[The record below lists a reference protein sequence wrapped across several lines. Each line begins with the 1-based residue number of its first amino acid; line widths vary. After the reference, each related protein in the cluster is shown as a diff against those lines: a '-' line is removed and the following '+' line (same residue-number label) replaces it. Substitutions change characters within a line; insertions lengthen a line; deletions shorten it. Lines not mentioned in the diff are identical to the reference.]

1 MQKKGPLN
9 DRSLTLVRKEFDRL
23 KGSNGYSEYVIGEY
37 IDSGGYARVYA
48 VNSLRGNGEKYA
60 LRISDVS
67 SDENNGK
74 NERETEAV
82 KRLMARGQKHIV
94 YFLMNFTVETT
105 YGEER
110 HTLYCTLMPFLC
122 SLLKYEN
129 KADDIEIAVR
139 LGNDL
144 LPLLQTCMEKKI
156 IHRDIKS
163 GNILY
168 DGDFRNE
175 AGFVL
180 GDFGEA
186 RTDVNGTVTDI
197 GTWATVSPEI
207 AGFDRE
213 IRRFHKLCDMYS
225 LGLVMYYYLNGR
237 VYPYGNEKKD
247 FLERLDTKG
256 ALPPP
261 KYGSPALKAVI
272 VKATQYYPKDR
283 FASPAEM
290 LAALKKCEEYGT
302 FILNEVSD
310 VEETVILGNKEIQ
323 RLQSELAEKEQSYIF
338 QIKMIRQHAAQK
350 ERQLQSQIA
359 LQQEKIEQLNSRAEA
374 LQSQTVRQQEKIE
387 QLESRAAQRE
397 QELQTEIEKLQEQV
411 SSGYTGNYDDYSD
424 TDYDNDQDSYS
435 DTDSGSDRG
444 DDTDGFYH
452 FSYVNK
458 NSGRDSDD
466 DYSDSE
472 DSDSEDSGDSDGYD
486 FFDDGDNSDSED
498 NGDSEEYDF
507 FGDGGNS
514 DSEDNGDSD
523 GYDFFGD
530 GDNRDNSD
538 NSDSQD
544 DDNSDDSDSDDSDS
558 DYLWES
564 SYTPGYHSSSGRKAQ
579 QSNPIIRFLTGDN
592 VWYSVITVA
601 VILLMVIIFAIVIN
615 SGDKV
620 SAGDHITLGSYR
632 NEPIEWRVL
641 AVEDG
646 KALVISEKLLD
657 YVPYHTENEEV
668 TWETSTLRQ
677 WLNNDFMDAAF
688 SESEQTKICT
698 NINRNPDNSDYG
710 ISGGEATTDRLFALN
725 IDEAEKYFSSVDDRK
740 AFTTDYAH
748 KKNADDS
755 DRSAGWWL
763 RSPGGGSNYA
773 ASVRSDGDFALYG
786 YSVDDGNVA
795 IRPSFWLKL

>member
-74 NERETEAV
+74 NERETQAV

-144 LPLLQTCMEKKI
+144 LPLLQTCMEKQI

-290 LAALKKCEEYGT
+290 LAALKKCEEYKT
-302 FILNEVSD
+302 FILGKVSGD
-310 VEETVILGNKEIQ
+310 EETANSRDALIAENQ
-323 RLQSELAEKEQSYIF
+323 RLRRELAERGMRLQARIASL
-338 QIKMIRQHAAQK
+338 QRQM
-350 ERQLQSQIA
+350 
-359 LQQEKIEQLNSRAEA
+359 EQLK
-374 LQSQTVRQQEKIE
+374 QQN
-387 QLESRAAQRE
+387 AAPADSVDWDAAPKKSIQKPYGRRPS
-397 QELQTEIEKLQEQV
+397 V
-411 SSGYTGNYDDYSD
+411 M
-424 TDYDNDQDSYS
+424 TDKP
-435 DTDSGSDRG
+435 
-444 DDTDGFYH
+444 
-452 FSYVNK
+452 FSVK
-458 NSGRDSDD
+458 
-466 DYSDSE
+466 
-472 DSDSEDSGDSDGYD
+472 
-486 FFDDGDNSDSED
+486 
-498 NGDSEEYDF
+498 
-507 FGDGGNS
+507 
-514 DSEDNGDSD
+514 
-523 GYDFFGD
+523 
-530 GDNRDNSD
+530 
-538 NSDSQD
+538 
-544 DDNSDDSDSDDSDS
+544 
-558 DYLWES
+558 
-564 SYTPGYHSSSGRKAQ
+564 
-579 QSNPIIRFLTGDN
+579 
-592 VWYSVITVA
+592 
-601 VILLMVIIFAIVIN
+601 
-615 SGDKV
+615 
-620 SAGDHITLGSYR
+620 AGDRLPFGQYPQGANGET
-632 NEPIEWRVL
+632 EPLVWRVL
-641 AVEDG
+641 DVQDG
-646 KALVISEKLLD
+646 KALLITEKVIDCVK
-657 YVPYHTENEEV
+657 YHTTRSEV
-668 TWETSTLRQ
+668 DWTNSSLRS
-677 WLNNDFMDAAF
+677 WLNGAFVSKAFDDTEQKRIAA
-688 SESEQTKICT
+688 SERQSTGSPSRGTK
-698 NINRNPDNSDYG
+698 
-710 ISGGEATTDRLFALN
+710 GESAVRDRVFALSVY
-725 IDEAEKYFSSVDDRK
+725 EADKYFLNDDDRN
-740 AFTTDYAH
+740 AAATPYA
-748 KKNADDS
+748 KKRGCYTSRFNN
-755 DRSAGWWL
+755 GCWWL
-763 RSPGGGSNYA
+763 CSPGKDTTFAAYVSSIGYVFRFGSP
-773 ASVRSDGDFALYG
+773 
-786 YSVDDGNVA
+786 VDLHNVA
-795 IRPSFWLKL
+795 VRPALWLNLE

>member
-144 LPLLQTCMEKKI
+144 LPLLQTCMEKQI

-290 LAALKKCEEYGT
+290 LAALKKCEEYKT
-302 FILNEVSD
+302 FILGKVSGD
-310 VEETVILGNKEIQ
+310 EETANSRDALIAENQ
-323 RLQSELAEKEQSYIF
+323 RLRRELAERGMRLQARIASL
-338 QIKMIRQHAAQK
+338 QRQM
-350 ERQLQSQIA
+350 
-359 LQQEKIEQLNSRAEA
+359 EQLK
-374 LQSQTVRQQEKIE
+374 QQKAAPADSVDWDAAPEKPM
-387 QLESRAAQRE
+387 QAPRGRRPS
-397 QELQTEIEKLQEQV
+397 V
-411 SSGYTGNYDDYSD
+411 M
-424 TDYDNDQDSYS
+424 TDKP
-435 DTDSGSDRG
+435 
-444 DDTDGFYH
+444 
-452 FSYVNK
+452 FSVK
-458 NSGRDSDD
+458 
-466 DYSDSE
+466 
-472 DSDSEDSGDSDGYD
+472 
-486 FFDDGDNSDSED
+486 
-498 NGDSEEYDF
+498 
-507 FGDGGNS
+507 
-514 DSEDNGDSD
+514 
-523 GYDFFGD
+523 
-530 GDNRDNSD
+530 
-538 NSDSQD
+538 
-544 DDNSDDSDSDDSDS
+544 
-558 DYLWES
+558 
-564 SYTPGYHSSSGRKAQ
+564 
-579 QSNPIIRFLTGDN
+579 
-592 VWYSVITVA
+592 
-601 VILLMVIIFAIVIN
+601 
-615 SGDKV
+615 
-620 SAGDHITLGSYR
+620 AGDRLPFGQYPQGANGET
-632 NEPIEWRVL
+632 EPLVWRVL
-641 AVEDG
+641 DVQDG
-646 KALVISEKLLD
+646 KALLITEKVIDCVK
-657 YVPYHTENEEV
+657 YHTTRSEV
-668 TWETSTLRQ
+668 DWTNSSLRS
-677 WLNNDFMDAAF
+677 WLNGAFVSKAFDDTEQKRIAA
-688 SESEQTKICT
+688 SERQSTGSPSRGTK
-698 NINRNPDNSDYG
+698 
-710 ISGGEATTDRLFALN
+710 GESAVRDRVFALSVY
-725 IDEAEKYFSSVDDRK
+725 EADKYFLNDDDRN
-740 AFTTDYAH
+740 AAATPYA
-748 KKNADDS
+748 KKRGCYTSRFNN
-755 DRSAGWWL
+755 GCWWL
-763 RSPGGGSNYA
+763 CSPGKDKTFAAYVSSIGYVFRFGSP
-773 ASVRSDGDFALYG
+773 
-786 YSVDDGNVA
+786 VDLHNVA
-795 IRPSFWLKL
+795 VRPALWLNLE

>member
-1 MQKKGPLN
+1 MKRGILD

-23 KGSNGYSEYVIGEY
+23 KGSNGYSEYEIGEY

-48 VNSLRGNGEKYA
+48 VNPLRGNGEKYA

-213 IRRFHKLCDMYS
+213 IRHFHKLCDMYS

-237 VYPYGNEKKD
+237 VYPFGNEKKD

-261 KYGSPALKAVI
+261 KYGSRELKAVI

-290 LAALKKCEEYGT
+290 LAALKKCEEYKT
-302 FILNEVSD
+302 FILGKVSGD
-310 VEETVILGNKEIQ
+310 EETANPRDALIAENQ
-323 RLQSELAEKEQSYIF
+323 RLRRELAEREMRLQARVASL
-338 QIKMIRQHAAQK
+338 QRQM
-350 ERQLQSQIA
+350 
-359 LQQEKIEQLNSRAEA
+359 EQLK
-374 LQSQTVRQQEKIE
+374 QQKAAPADSVDWDAAPEKPM
-387 QLESRAAQRE
+387 QAPRGRRPS
-397 QELQTEIEKLQEQV
+397 V
-411 SSGYTGNYDDYSD
+411 M
-424 TDYDNDQDSYS
+424 TDKP
-435 DTDSGSDRG
+435 
-444 DDTDGFYH
+444 
-452 FSYVNK
+452 FSVK
-458 NSGRDSDD
+458 
-466 DYSDSE
+466 
-472 DSDSEDSGDSDGYD
+472 
-486 FFDDGDNSDSED
+486 
-498 NGDSEEYDF
+498 
-507 FGDGGNS
+507 
-514 DSEDNGDSD
+514 
-523 GYDFFGD
+523 
-530 GDNRDNSD
+530 
-538 NSDSQD
+538 
-544 DDNSDDSDSDDSDS
+544 
-558 DYLWES
+558 
-564 SYTPGYHSSSGRKAQ
+564 
-579 QSNPIIRFLTGDN
+579 
-592 VWYSVITVA
+592 
-601 VILLMVIIFAIVIN
+601 
-615 SGDKV
+615 
-620 SAGDHITLGSYR
+620 AGDRLPFGQYPQGANGET
-632 NEPIEWRVL
+632 EPLVWRVL
-641 AVEDG
+641 DVQDG
-646 KALVISEKLLD
+646 KALLITEKVIDCVK
-657 YVPYHTENEEV
+657 YHTTRSEV
-668 TWETSTLRQ
+668 DWTNSSLRS
-677 WLNNDFMDAAF
+677 WLNGAFVSKAFDDTEQKRIAA
-688 SESEQTKICT
+688 SERQSTGSPSRGTK
-698 NINRNPDNSDYG
+698 
-710 ISGGEATTDRLFALN
+710 GESAVRDRVFALSVY
-725 IDEAEKYFSSVDDRK
+725 EADKYFLNDDDRN
-740 AFTTDYAH
+740 AAATPYA
-748 KKNADDS
+748 KKRGCYTSRFNN
-755 DRSAGWWL
+755 GCWWL
-763 RSPGGGSNYA
+763 CSPGKDKTFAAYVSSIGYVFRFGSP
-773 ASVRSDGDFALYG
+773 
-786 YSVDDGNVA
+786 VDLHNVA
-795 IRPSFWLKL
+795 VRPALWLNLE

>member
-213 IRRFHKLCDMYS
+213 IRHFHKLCDMYS

-237 VYPYGNEKKD
+237 VYPFGNEKKD

-261 KYGSPALKAVI
+261 KYGSRELKAVI

-290 LAALKKCEEYGT
+290 LAALKKCEEYKT
-302 FILNEVSD
+302 FILGKVSGD
-310 VEETVILGNKEIQ
+310 EETANPRDALIAENQ
-323 RLQSELAEKEQSYIF
+323 RLRRELAEREMRLQARVASL
-338 QIKMIRQHAAQK
+338 QRQM
-350 ERQLQSQIA
+350 
-359 LQQEKIEQLNSRAEA
+359 EQLK
-374 LQSQTVRQQEKIE
+374 QQKAAPADSVDWDAAPEKPM
-387 QLESRAAQRE
+387 QAPRGRRPS
-397 QELQTEIEKLQEQV
+397 V
-411 SSGYTGNYDDYSD
+411 M
-424 TDYDNDQDSYS
+424 TDKP
-435 DTDSGSDRG
+435 
-444 DDTDGFYH
+444 
-452 FSYVNK
+452 FSVK
-458 NSGRDSDD
+458 
-466 DYSDSE
+466 
-472 DSDSEDSGDSDGYD
+472 
-486 FFDDGDNSDSED
+486 
-498 NGDSEEYDF
+498 
-507 FGDGGNS
+507 
-514 DSEDNGDSD
+514 
-523 GYDFFGD
+523 
-530 GDNRDNSD
+530 
-538 NSDSQD
+538 
-544 DDNSDDSDSDDSDS
+544 
-558 DYLWES
+558 
-564 SYTPGYHSSSGRKAQ
+564 
-579 QSNPIIRFLTGDN
+579 
-592 VWYSVITVA
+592 
-601 VILLMVIIFAIVIN
+601 
-615 SGDKV
+615 
-620 SAGDHITLGSYR
+620 AGDRLPFGQYPQGANGET
-632 NEPIEWRVL
+632 EPLVWRVL
-641 AVEDG
+641 DVQDG
-646 KALVISEKLLD
+646 KALLITEKVIDCVK
-657 YVPYHTENEEV
+657 YHTTRSEV
-668 TWETSTLRQ
+668 DWTNSSLRS
-677 WLNNDFMDAAF
+677 WLNGAFVSKAFDDTEQKRIAA
-688 SESEQTKICT
+688 SERQSTGSPSRGTK
-698 NINRNPDNSDYG
+698 
-710 ISGGEATTDRLFALN
+710 GESAVRDRVFALSVY
-725 IDEAEKYFSSVDDRK
+725 EADKYFLNDDDRN
-740 AFTTDYAH
+740 AAATPYA
-748 KKNADDS
+748 KKRGCYTSRFNN
-755 DRSAGWWL
+755 GCWWL
-763 RSPGGGSNYA
+763 CSPGKDKTFAAYVSSIGYVFRFGSP
-773 ASVRSDGDFALYG
+773 
-786 YSVDDGNVA
+786 VDLHNVA
-795 IRPSFWLKL
+795 VRPALWLNLE

>member
-23 KGSNGYSEYVIGEY
+23 KGSNGYSEYEIGEY
-37 IDSGGYARVYA
+37 IDSGSYSRVYA
-48 VNSLRGNGEKYA
+48 VNPLRGNGEKYA

-74 NERETEAV
+74 NERETQAV

-94 YFLMNFTVETT
+94 NYLMNFTVETT

-144 LPLLQTCMEKKI
+144 LPLLQTCMEKQI

-186 RTDVNGTVTDI
+186 RTDVDGTVTDI

-290 LAALKKCEEYGT
+290 LTGLKKCEEYKT
-302 FILNEVSD
+302 FILGKVSGD
-310 VEETVILGNKEIQ
+310 EETANSRDALIAENQ
-323 RLQSELAEKEQSYIF
+323 RLRRELAEREMRLQARVASL
-338 QIKMIRQHAAQK
+338 QRQM
-350 ERQLQSQIA
+350 
-359 LQQEKIEQLNSRAEA
+359 EQLK
-374 LQSQTVRQQEKIE
+374 QQKAAPADSVDWDAAPEKPM
-387 QLESRAAQRE
+387 QAPRGRRPS
-397 QELQTEIEKLQEQV
+397 V
-411 SSGYTGNYDDYSD
+411 M
-424 TDYDNDQDSYS
+424 TDKP
-435 DTDSGSDRG
+435 
-444 DDTDGFYH
+444 
-452 FSYVNK
+452 FSVK
-458 NSGRDSDD
+458 
-466 DYSDSE
+466 
-472 DSDSEDSGDSDGYD
+472 
-486 FFDDGDNSDSED
+486 
-498 NGDSEEYDF
+498 
-507 FGDGGNS
+507 
-514 DSEDNGDSD
+514 
-523 GYDFFGD
+523 
-530 GDNRDNSD
+530 
-538 NSDSQD
+538 
-544 DDNSDDSDSDDSDS
+544 
-558 DYLWES
+558 
-564 SYTPGYHSSSGRKAQ
+564 
-579 QSNPIIRFLTGDN
+579 
-592 VWYSVITVA
+592 
-601 VILLMVIIFAIVIN
+601 
-615 SGDKV
+615 
-620 SAGDHITLGSYR
+620 AGDRLPFGQYPQGANGET
-632 NEPIEWRVL
+632 EPLVWRVL
-641 AVEDG
+641 DVQDG
-646 KALVISEKLLD
+646 KALLITEKVIDCVK
-657 YVPYHTENEEV
+657 YHTTRSEV
-668 TWETSTLRQ
+668 DWTNSSLRS
-677 WLNNDFMDAAF
+677 WLNGAFVSKAFDDTEQKRIAA
-688 SESEQTKICT
+688 SERQSTGSPSRGTK
-698 NINRNPDNSDYG
+698 
-710 ISGGEATTDRLFALN
+710 GESAVRDRVFALSVY
-725 IDEAEKYFSSVDDRK
+725 EADKYFLNDDDRN
-740 AFTTDYAH
+740 AAATPYA
-748 KKNADDS
+748 KKRGCYTSRFNN
-755 DRSAGWWL
+755 GCWWL
-763 RSPGGGSNYA
+763 CSPGKDKTFAAYVSSIGYVFRFGSP
-773 ASVRSDGDFALYG
+773 
-786 YSVDDGNVA
+786 VDLHNVA
-795 IRPSFWLKL
+795 VRPALWLNLE

>member
-144 LPLLQTCMEKKI
+144 LPLLQTCMEKQI

-290 LAALKKCEEYGT
+290 LAALKKCEEYKT
-302 FILNEVSD
+302 FILGKVSGD
-310 VEETVILGNKEIQ
+310 EETANSRDALIAENQ
-323 RLQSELAEKEQSYIF
+323 RLRRELAERGMRLQARIASLQRQMEQLKQQNAAPADSVDWDGLG
-338 QIKMIRQHAAQK
+338 RSAQK
-350 ERQLQSQIA
+350 
-359 LQQEKIEQLNSRAEA
+359 
-374 LQSQTVRQQEKIE
+374 V
-387 QLESRAAQRE
+387 
-397 QELQTEIEKLQEQV
+397 
-411 SSGYTGNYDDYSD
+411 
-424 TDYDNDQDSYS
+424 
-435 DTDSGSDRG
+435 
-444 DDTDGFYH
+444 H
-452 FSYVNK
+452 
-458 NSGRDSDD
+458 
-466 DYSDSE
+466 SE
-472 DSDSEDSGDSDGYD
+472 TLRTA
-486 FFDDGDNSDSED
+486 FLCDDG
-498 NGDSEEYDF
+498 
-507 FGDGGNS
+507 
-514 DSEDNGDSD
+514 
-523 GYDFFGD
+523 
-530 GDNRDNSD
+530 
-538 NSDSQD
+538 
-544 DDNSDDSDSDDSDS
+544 
-558 DYLWES
+558 
-564 SYTPGYHSSSGRKAQ
+564 
-579 QSNPIIRFLTGDN
+579 
-592 VWYSVITVA
+592 
-601 VILLMVIIFAIVIN
+601 
-615 SGDKV
+615 
-620 SAGDHITLGSYR
+620 
-632 NEPIEWRVL
+632 
-641 AVEDG
+641 
-646 KALVISEKLLD
+646 
-657 YVPYHTENEEV
+657 
-668 TWETSTLRQ
+668 
-677 WLNNDFMDAAF
+677 
-688 SESEQTKICT
+688 
-698 NINRNPDNSDYG
+698 
-710 ISGGEATTDRLFALN
+710 
-725 IDEAEKYFSSVDDRK
+725 
-740 AFTTDYAH
+740 
-748 KKNADDS
+748 
-755 DRSAGWWL
+755 
-763 RSPGGGSNYA
+763 
-773 ASVRSDGDFALYG
+773 
-786 YSVDDGNVA
+786 
-795 IRPSFWLKL
+795 

>member
-23 KGSNGYSEYVIGEY
+23 KGSNGYSEYEIGEY

-48 VNSLRGNGEKYA
+48 VNPLRGNGEKYA

-74 NERETEAV
+74 NERETQAV

-122 SLLKYEN
+122 SLTKYKN

-144 LPLLQTCMEKKI
+144 LPLLQTCMEKQI

-290 LAALKKCEEYGT
+290 LAALKKCEEYKT
-302 FILNEVSD
+302 FILGKVSGD
-310 VEETVILGNKEIQ
+310 EETANSRDALIAENQ
-323 RLQSELAEKEQSYIF
+323 RLRRELAEREMRLQARVASL
-338 QIKMIRQHAAQK
+338 QRQM
-350 ERQLQSQIA
+350 
-359 LQQEKIEQLNSRAEA
+359 EQLK
-374 LQSQTVRQQEKIE
+374 QQK
-387 QLESRAAQRE
+387 AAPADS
-397 QELQTEIEKLQEQV
+397 V
-411 SSGYTGNYDDYSD
+411 DWDAGPSVM
-424 TDYDNDQDSYS
+424 TDKP
-435 DTDSGSDRG
+435 
-444 DDTDGFYH
+444 
-452 FSYVNK
+452 FSVK
-458 NSGRDSDD
+458 
-466 DYSDSE
+466 
-472 DSDSEDSGDSDGYD
+472 
-486 FFDDGDNSDSED
+486 
-498 NGDSEEYDF
+498 
-507 FGDGGNS
+507 
-514 DSEDNGDSD
+514 
-523 GYDFFGD
+523 
-530 GDNRDNSD
+530 
-538 NSDSQD
+538 
-544 DDNSDDSDSDDSDS
+544 
-558 DYLWES
+558 
-564 SYTPGYHSSSGRKAQ
+564 
-579 QSNPIIRFLTGDN
+579 
-592 VWYSVITVA
+592 
-601 VILLMVIIFAIVIN
+601 
-615 SGDKV
+615 
-620 SAGDHITLGSYR
+620 AGDRLPFGQYPQGANGET
-632 NEPIEWRVL
+632 EPLVWRVL
-641 AVEDG
+641 DVQDG
-646 KALVISEKLLD
+646 KALLITEKVIDCVK
-657 YVPYHTENEEV
+657 YHTTRSEV
-668 TWETSTLRQ
+668 DWTNSSLRS
-677 WLNNDFMDAAF
+677 WLNGAFVSKAFDDTEQKRIAA
-688 SESEQTKICT
+688 SERQSTGSPSRGTK
-698 NINRNPDNSDYG
+698 
-710 ISGGEATTDRLFALN
+710 GESAVRDRVFALSVY
-725 IDEAEKYFSSVDDRK
+725 EADKYFLNDDDRN
-740 AFTTDYAH
+740 AAATPYA
-748 KKNADDS
+748 KKRGCYTSRFNN
-755 DRSAGWWL
+755 GCWWL
-763 RSPGGGSNYA
+763 CSPGKDKTFAAYVSSIGYVFRFGSP
-773 ASVRSDGDFALYG
+773 
-786 YSVDDGNVA
+786 VDLHNVA
-795 IRPSFWLKL
+795 VRPALWLNTFAKPHQVRRVHG

>member
-144 LPLLQTCMEKKI
+144 LPLLQTCMEKQI

-290 LAALKKCEEYGT
+290 LAALKKCEEYKT
-302 FILNEVSD
+302 FILGKVSGD
-310 VEETVILGNKEIQ
+310 EETANSRDALIAENQ
-323 RLQSELAEKEQSYIF
+323 RLRRELAERGMRLQARIASL
-338 QIKMIRQHAAQK
+338 QRQM
-350 ERQLQSQIA
+350 
-359 LQQEKIEQLNSRAEA
+359 EQLK
-374 LQSQTVRQQEKIE
+374 QQNAAPADSVDWDAAPEKPM
-387 QLESRAAQRE
+387 QAPRGRRPS
-397 QELQTEIEKLQEQV
+397 V
-411 SSGYTGNYDDYSD
+411 M
-424 TDYDNDQDSYS
+424 TDKP
-435 DTDSGSDRG
+435 
-444 DDTDGFYH
+444 
-452 FSYVNK
+452 FSVK
-458 NSGRDSDD
+458 
-466 DYSDSE
+466 
-472 DSDSEDSGDSDGYD
+472 
-486 FFDDGDNSDSED
+486 
-498 NGDSEEYDF
+498 
-507 FGDGGNS
+507 
-514 DSEDNGDSD
+514 
-523 GYDFFGD
+523 
-530 GDNRDNSD
+530 
-538 NSDSQD
+538 
-544 DDNSDDSDSDDSDS
+544 
-558 DYLWES
+558 
-564 SYTPGYHSSSGRKAQ
+564 
-579 QSNPIIRFLTGDN
+579 
-592 VWYSVITVA
+592 
-601 VILLMVIIFAIVIN
+601 
-615 SGDKV
+615 
-620 SAGDHITLGSYR
+620 AGDRLPFGQYPQGANGET
-632 NEPIEWRVL
+632 EPLVWRVL
-641 AVEDG
+641 DVQDG
-646 KALVISEKLLD
+646 KALLITEKVIDCVK
-657 YVPYHTENEEV
+657 YHTTRSEV
-668 TWETSTLRQ
+668 DWTNSSLRS
-677 WLNNDFMDAAF
+677 WLNGAFVSKAFDDTEQKRIAA
-688 SESEQTKICT
+688 SERQSTGSPSRGTK
-698 NINRNPDNSDYG
+698 
-710 ISGGEATTDRLFALN
+710 GESAVRDRVFALSVY
-725 IDEAEKYFSSVDDRK
+725 EADKYFLNDDDRN
-740 AFTTDYAH
+740 AAATPYA
-748 KKNADDS
+748 KKRGCYTSRFNN
-755 DRSAGWWL
+755 GCWWL
-763 RSPGGGSNYA
+763 CSPGKDKTFAAYVSSIGYVFRFGSP
-773 ASVRSDGDFALYG
+773 
-786 YSVDDGNVA
+786 VDLHNVA
-795 IRPSFWLKL
+795 VRPALWLNLE

>member
-1 MQKKGPLN
+1 MKRGILD

-23 KGSNGYSEYVIGEY
+23 KGSNGYSEYEIGEY

-48 VNSLRGNGEKYA
+48 VNPLRGNGEKYA

-144 LPLLQTCMEKKI
+144 LPLLQTCMEKQI

-290 LAALKKCEEYGT
+290 LAALKKCEEYKT
-302 FILNEVSD
+302 FILGKVSGD
-310 VEETVILGNKEIQ
+310 EETANPRDALIAENQ
-323 RLQSELAEKEQSYIF
+323 RLRRELAEREMRLQARVASL
-338 QIKMIRQHAAQK
+338 QRQM
-350 ERQLQSQIA
+350 
-359 LQQEKIEQLNSRAEA
+359 EQLKQQKAAPADSVDWDAAPEKPMQAPRGRRELRA
-374 LQSQTVRQQEKIE
+374 
-387 QLESRAAQRE
+387 
-397 QELQTEIEKLQEQV
+397 
-411 SSGYTGNYDDYSD
+411 
-424 TDYDNDQDSYS
+424 
-435 DTDSGSDRG
+435 
-444 DDTDGFYH
+444 
-452 FSYVNK
+452 
-458 NSGRDSDD
+458 
-466 DYSDSE
+466 SDSA
-472 DSDSEDSGDSDGYD
+472 
-486 FFDDGDNSDSED
+486 
-498 NGDSEEYDF
+498 
-507 FGDGGNS
+507 
-514 DSEDNGDSD
+514 
-523 GYDFFGD
+523 
-530 GDNRDNSD
+530 NRNAAPEKPM
-538 NSDSQD
+538 QA
-544 DDNSDDSDSDDSDS
+544 
-558 DYLWES
+558 
-564 SYTPGYHSSSGRKAQ
+564 PRGRR
-579 QSNPIIRFLTGDN
+579 P
-592 VWYSVITVA
+592 SVMT
-601 VILLMVIIFAIVIN
+601 
-615 SGDKV
+615 DKPFSV
-620 SAGDHITLGSYR
+620 KAGDRLPFGQYPQGANGET
-632 NEPIEWRVL
+632 EPLVWRVL
-641 AVEDG
+641 DVQDG
-646 KALVISEKLLD
+646 KALLITEKVIDCVK
-657 YVPYHTENEEV
+657 YHTTRSEV
-668 TWETSTLRQ
+668 DWTNSSLRS
-677 WLNNDFMDAAF
+677 WLNGAFVSKAFDDTEQKRIAA
-688 SESEQTKICT
+688 SERQSTGSPSRGTK
-698 NINRNPDNSDYG
+698 
-710 ISGGEATTDRLFALN
+710 GESAVRDRVFALSVY
-725 IDEAEKYFSSVDDRK
+725 EADKYFLNDDDRN
-740 AFTTDYAH
+740 AAATPYA
-748 KKNADDS
+748 KKRGCYTSRFNN
-755 DRSAGWWL
+755 GCWWL
-763 RSPGGGSNYA
+763 CSPGKDKTFAAYVSSIGYVFRFGSP
-773 ASVRSDGDFALYG
+773 
-786 YSVDDGNVA
+786 VDLHNVA
-795 IRPSFWLKL
+795 VRPALWLNLE

>member
-1 MQKKGPLN
+1 MKRGILD

-144 LPLLQTCMEKKI
+144 LPLLQTCMEKQI

-213 IRRFHKLCDMYS
+213 IRHFHKLCDMYS

-290 LAALKKCEEYGT
+290 LAALKKCYPAT
-302 FILNEVSD
+302 
-310 VEETVILGNKEIQ
+310 KK
-323 RLQSELAEKEQSYIF
+323 R
-338 QIKMIRQHAAQK
+338 
-350 ERQLQSQIA
+350 
-359 LQQEKIEQLNSRAEA
+359 
-374 LQSQTVRQQEKIE
+374 
-387 QLESRAAQRE
+387 
-397 QELQTEIEKLQEQV
+397 
-411 SSGYTGNYDDYSD
+411 
-424 TDYDNDQDSYS
+424 
-435 DTDSGSDRG
+435 
-444 DDTDGFYH
+444 
-452 FSYVNK
+452 
-458 NSGRDSDD
+458 
-466 DYSDSE
+466 
-472 DSDSEDSGDSDGYD
+472 
-486 FFDDGDNSDSED
+486 
-498 NGDSEEYDF
+498 
-507 FGDGGNS
+507 
-514 DSEDNGDSD
+514 
-523 GYDFFGD
+523 
-530 GDNRDNSD
+530 
-538 NSDSQD
+538 
-544 DDNSDDSDSDDSDS
+544 
-558 DYLWES
+558 
-564 SYTPGYHSSSGRKAQ
+564 
-579 QSNPIIRFLTGDN
+579 PIPAMR
-592 VWYSVITVA
+592 
-601 VILLMVIIFAIVIN
+601 
-615 SGDKV
+615 
-620 SAGDHITLGSYR
+620 
-632 NEPIEWRVL
+632 
-641 AVEDG
+641 
-646 KALVISEKLLD
+646 
-657 YVPYHTENEEV
+657 
-668 TWETSTLRQ
+668 
-677 WLNNDFMDAAF
+677 
-688 SESEQTKICT
+688 
-698 NINRNPDNSDYG
+698 
-710 ISGGEATTDRLFALN
+710 
-725 IDEAEKYFSSVDDRK
+725 
-740 AFTTDYAH
+740 
-748 KKNADDS
+748 
-755 DRSAGWWL
+755 
-763 RSPGGGSNYA
+763 
-773 ASVRSDGDFALYG
+773 
-786 YSVDDGNVA
+786 
-795 IRPSFWLKL
+795 

>member
-23 KGSNGYSEYVIGEY
+23 KGSNGYSEYEIGEY

-48 VNSLRGNGEKYA
+48 VNPLRGNGEKYA

-74 NERETEAV
+74 NERETQAV

-144 LPLLQTCMEKKI
+144 LPLLQTCMEKQI

-290 LAALKKCEEYGT
+290 LAALKKCEEYKT
-302 FILNEVSD
+302 FILGKVSGD
-310 VEETVILGNKEIQ
+310 EETANPRDALIAENQ
-323 RLQSELAEKEQSYIF
+323 RLRRELAEREMRLQARVASL
-338 QIKMIRQHAAQK
+338 QRQM
-350 ERQLQSQIA
+350 
-359 LQQEKIEQLNSRAEA
+359 EQLK
-374 LQSQTVRQQEKIE
+374 QQKAAPADSVDWDAAPEKPM
-387 QLESRAAQRE
+387 QAPRGRRPS
-397 QELQTEIEKLQEQV
+397 V
-411 SSGYTGNYDDYSD
+411 M
-424 TDYDNDQDSYS
+424 TDKP
-435 DTDSGSDRG
+435 
-444 DDTDGFYH
+444 
-452 FSYVNK
+452 FSVK
-458 NSGRDSDD
+458 
-466 DYSDSE
+466 
-472 DSDSEDSGDSDGYD
+472 
-486 FFDDGDNSDSED
+486 
-498 NGDSEEYDF
+498 
-507 FGDGGNS
+507 
-514 DSEDNGDSD
+514 
-523 GYDFFGD
+523 
-530 GDNRDNSD
+530 
-538 NSDSQD
+538 
-544 DDNSDDSDSDDSDS
+544 
-558 DYLWES
+558 
-564 SYTPGYHSSSGRKAQ
+564 
-579 QSNPIIRFLTGDN
+579 
-592 VWYSVITVA
+592 
-601 VILLMVIIFAIVIN
+601 
-615 SGDKV
+615 
-620 SAGDHITLGSYR
+620 AGDRLPFGQYPQGANGET
-632 NEPIEWRVL
+632 EPLVWRVL
-641 AVEDG
+641 DVQDG
-646 KALVISEKLLD
+646 KALLITEKVIDCVK
-657 YVPYHTENEEV
+657 YHTTRSEV
-668 TWETSTLRQ
+668 DWTNSSLRS
-677 WLNNDFMDAAF
+677 WLNGAFVSKAFDDTEQKRIAA
-688 SESEQTKICT
+688 SERQSTGSPSRGTK
-698 NINRNPDNSDYG
+698 
-710 ISGGEATTDRLFALN
+710 GESAVRDRVFALSVY
-725 IDEAEKYFSSVDDRK
+725 EADKYFLNDDDRN
-740 AFTTDYAH
+740 AAATPYA
-748 KKNADDS
+748 KKRGCYTSRFNN
-755 DRSAGWWL
+755 GCWWL
-763 RSPGGGSNYA
+763 CSPGKDKTFAAYVSSIGYVFRFGSP
-773 ASVRSDGDFALYG
+773 
-786 YSVDDGNVA
+786 VDLHNVA
-795 IRPSFWLKL
+795 VRPALWLNLE

>member
-23 KGSNGYSEYVIGEY
+23 KGSNGYSEYEIGEY
-37 IDSGGYARVYA
+37 IDSGSYSRVYA
-48 VNSLRGNGEKYA
+48 VNPLRGNGEKYA

-74 NERETEAV
+74 NERETQAV

-94 YFLMNFTVETT
+94 NYLMNFTVETT

-144 LPLLQTCMEKKI
+144 LPLLQTCMEKQI

-186 RTDVNGTVTDI
+186 RTDVDGTVTDI

-290 LAALKKCEEYGT
+290 LTGLKKCEEYKT
-302 FILNEVSD
+302 FILGKVSGD
-310 VEETVILGNKEIQ
+310 EETANSRDALIAEKQ
-323 RLQSELAEKEQSYIF
+323 RLRRELAEREMRLQARVASL
-338 QIKMIRQHAAQK
+338 QRQM
-350 ERQLQSQIA
+350 
-359 LQQEKIEQLNSRAEA
+359 EQLK
-374 LQSQTVRQQEKIE
+374 QQKAAPADSVDWDAAPEKPM
-387 QLESRAAQRE
+387 QAPRGRRPS
-397 QELQTEIEKLQEQV
+397 V
-411 SSGYTGNYDDYSD
+411 M
-424 TDYDNDQDSYS
+424 TDKP
-435 DTDSGSDRG
+435 
-444 DDTDGFYH
+444 
-452 FSYVNK
+452 FSVK
-458 NSGRDSDD
+458 
-466 DYSDSE
+466 
-472 DSDSEDSGDSDGYD
+472 
-486 FFDDGDNSDSED
+486 
-498 NGDSEEYDF
+498 
-507 FGDGGNS
+507 
-514 DSEDNGDSD
+514 
-523 GYDFFGD
+523 
-530 GDNRDNSD
+530 
-538 NSDSQD
+538 
-544 DDNSDDSDSDDSDS
+544 
-558 DYLWES
+558 
-564 SYTPGYHSSSGRKAQ
+564 
-579 QSNPIIRFLTGDN
+579 
-592 VWYSVITVA
+592 
-601 VILLMVIIFAIVIN
+601 
-615 SGDKV
+615 
-620 SAGDHITLGSYR
+620 AGDRLPFGQYPQGANGET
-632 NEPIEWRVL
+632 EPLVWRVL
-641 AVEDG
+641 DVQDG
-646 KALVISEKLLD
+646 KALLITEKVIDCVK
-657 YVPYHTENEEV
+657 YHTTRSEV
-668 TWETSTLRQ
+668 DWTNSSLRS
-677 WLNNDFMDAAF
+677 WLNGAFVSKAFDDTEQKRIAA
-688 SESEQTKICT
+688 SERQSTGSPSRGTK
-698 NINRNPDNSDYG
+698 
-710 ISGGEATTDRLFALN
+710 GESAVRDRVFALSVY
-725 IDEAEKYFSSVDDRK
+725 EADKYFLNDDDRN
-740 AFTTDYAH
+740 AAATPYA
-748 KKNADDS
+748 KKRGCYTSRFNN
-755 DRSAGWWL
+755 GCWWL
-763 RSPGGGSNYA
+763 CSPGKDTTFAAYVSSIGYVFRFGSP
-773 ASVRSDGDFALYG
+773 
-786 YSVDDGNVA
+786 VDLHNVA
-795 IRPSFWLKL
+795 VRPALWLNLE